1 MDTTYTIENT
11 FNELKEKAINST
23 IFYSNEYNFS
33 KWETRKIIWKI
44 IDILWSATSGI
55 YNIEK
60 TDENYLKYINKILKA
75 YKKTKKYT
83 DLLTY

>member
-1 MDTTYTIENT
+1 MKTTYTIENT
-11 FNELKEKAINST
+11 FNELKEKVINSKN
-23 IFYSNEYNFS
+23 FYSYEYNFS

-44 IDILWSATSGI
+44 IDILWNATSGI

-75 YKKTKKYT
+75 YKKAEKYT
-83 DLLTY
+83 NLLTY

>member
-1 MDTTYTIENT
+1 METTYTIENT
-11 FNELKEKAINST
+11 FNDLKERITNST
-23 IFYSNEYNFS
+23 NFYSHEYNFS

-44 IDILWSATSGI
+44 IDILWNATSGI
-55 YNIEK
+55 YEIEK